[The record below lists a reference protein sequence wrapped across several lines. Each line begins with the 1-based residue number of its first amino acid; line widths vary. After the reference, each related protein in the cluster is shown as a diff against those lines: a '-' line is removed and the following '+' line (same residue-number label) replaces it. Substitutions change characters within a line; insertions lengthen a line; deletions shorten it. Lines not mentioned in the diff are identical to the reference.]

1 MSWQKEKEKIVRWFA
16 RWSVNSHY
24 IWNFEEE
31 LHCNNNNRKK
41 LFNMYLLKFW
51 DSRFHFNYDSNYM
64 LQEKFFILYFF
75 LESVYVHIYFSFLPL
90 EERANTWK
98 YFFQYCRDR
107 YVTFLTRMIT
117 EYVIHSCLP
126 LKLRRNASQDSRI
139 QRKQNFR
146 KSSSS
151 FYSLKR
157 DLCMKKVRPI
167 QKNYRI
173 DARNN
178 TWELFE
184 QILVHRIRWFL
195 YSNFALQDRSNL
207 QTK

>member
-1 MSWQKEKEKIVRWFA
+1 MRFEISFQLWFKLYVAREIFHSVFLSWIGVCTYLFFVPP
-16 RWSVNSHY
+16 SVAS
-24 IWNFEEE
+24 
-31 LHCNNNNRKK
+31 
-41 LFNMYLLKFW
+41 
-51 DSRFHFNYDSNYM
+51 
-64 LQEKFFILYFF
+64 
-75 LESVYVHIYFSFLPL
+75 